1 MTVAHDDRSEIRVHP
16 GDAYTFA
23 PGHDGW
29 VNGDEEFVGYEFSI
43 ATKDLACGALLS
55 NKLN

>member
-16 GDAYTFA
+16 GGAYTFA

-43 ATKDLACGALLS
+43 ATKDFGVWS
-55 NKLN
+55 TTK